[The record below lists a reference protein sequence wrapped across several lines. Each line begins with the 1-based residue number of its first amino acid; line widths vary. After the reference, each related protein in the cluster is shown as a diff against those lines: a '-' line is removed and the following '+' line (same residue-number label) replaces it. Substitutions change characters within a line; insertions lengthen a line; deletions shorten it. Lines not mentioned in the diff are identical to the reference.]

1 MQTVVTGY
9 YGIILDDTVNL
20 LNEFENGN
28 VKSKDLWTSM
38 IHSLQKS
45 FRYDLDQDGISL
57 SNLSNFSILV
67 ISVTIR

>member
-1 MQTVVTGY
+1 MQTVVTAY

-45 FRYDLDQDGISL
+45 FRYDLDQEGISL